1 MTANTKPLKDF
12 LAAMSGLMDEAGG
25 DEGTILGRGKALLS
39 GLVASDG
46 WLAEEYARAHPDTY
60 QQYLLY
66 CDPQDR
72 FSVVSFVWGPGQETP
87 VHDHLVWGLV
97 GMLRGSEVSQ
107 AYDVTGTGLKPTRRD
122 ILTQGQVVA
131 VSPRIGDI
139 HKVSNN
145 EPDMVSV
152 SIHVY
157 GTDIGAIDRHVFD
170 ATGARRPF
178 VSGYCNDRLP
188 NIWGLAG

>member
-1 MTANTKPLKDF
+1 
-12 LAAMSGLMDEAGG
+12 MSALMDEAKD
-25 DEGTILGRGKALLS
+25 DEKTILKRGKALLS
-39 GLVASDG
+39 DLIATDG
-46 WLAEEYARAHPDTY
+46 WLADDYAKADPDRY

-107 AYDVTGTGLKPTRRD
+107 AYDVTDTGLKATRRD
-122 ILTQGQVVA
+122 ILNQGEVVA

-145 EPDMVSV
+145 EADMVSV

-170 ATGARRPF
+170 ESGGQKSF
-178 VSGYCNDRLP
+178 VSGYSNDTLP
-188 NIWGLAG
+188 NVWGLAR